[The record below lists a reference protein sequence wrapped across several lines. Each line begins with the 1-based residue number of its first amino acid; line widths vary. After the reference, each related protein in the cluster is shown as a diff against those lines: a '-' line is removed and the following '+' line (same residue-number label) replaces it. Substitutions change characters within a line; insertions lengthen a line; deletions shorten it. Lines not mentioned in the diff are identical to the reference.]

1 MSDQVRVK
9 EEGEEEGEEEWAW
22 RSSKALR
29 SSSFFSSMSV
39 SPNAIVFS
47 VAIKEQRNLGE
58 KERRQKLQTVE
69 KRRRIRQG
77 KTMSFAENMQS
88 AERSTVKNL
97 YNCVHREVKDVIT
110 MSF

>member
-1 MSDQVRVK
+1 MRLSSLSPLKNK
-9 EEGEEEGEEEWAW
+9 ET
-22 RSSKALR
+22 RTK
-29 SSSFFSSMSV
+29 
-39 SPNAIVFS
+39 
-47 VAIKEQRNLGE
+47 NLGE
-58 KERRQKLQTVE
+58 KERRQKLQKVE

-97 YNCVHREVKDVIT
+97 YNCVHREVKDAIT